1 MEKKAILIGVFLV
14 LLIGVIGGFFIF
26 SDDSENN
33 ITINTID
40 NILVD
45 ENVTLIDDNIVNYT
59 NVLGNETTTNVTEN
73 TVSNGDDSENM
84 QNTRI
89 RLSFGDYQIIVNLND
104 SQASRDFVELL
115 PTTIEFEDYNN
126 TEKIS
131 TLQDSLNTESS
142 PSGIDPEVGD
152 FTYYI
157 PWGNIAIFYRDFG
170 YSNSLVKLGEI
181 VEGLDNLERIEDGT
195 PVRIEV
201 ID

>member
-45 ENVTLIDDNIVNYT
+45 ENVTLTDDNIVNYT

-84 QNTRI
+84 KNTRI

-131 TLQDSLNTESS
+131 TLQDSLNTEGS

-181 VEGLDNLERIEDGT
+181 VDGLDNLERIEDGT
-195 PVRIEV
+195 SVRIEV

>member
-1 MEKKAILIGVFLV
+1 M
-14 LLIGVIGGFFIF
+14 IGGFFIF
-26 SDDSENN
+26 SDDSEND

-45 ENVTLIDDNIVNYT
+45 ENELNSSYLNENVNITDDNIVNYT
-59 NVLGNETTTNVTEN
+59 NVLDSETTTNVTEN
-73 TVSNGDDSENM
+73 TISNGDDSENM

-89 RLSFGDYQIIVNLND
+89 RLSFGDYQIIVDLND
-104 SQASRDFVELL
+104 SQASKDFVELL

-131 TLQDSLNTESS
+131 TLQNSLNTEGS

-195 PVRIEV
+195 SVRIEV